1 MNLSTVFFS
10 VTSMEMELLQIFFSL
25 SSILNLL
32 RWIDNRKLCIYMP
45 DSSAMK
51 LNYGLVSLGFR
62 KGLVLNYFDT
72 LMLHIGFHEF
82 L

>member
-1 MNLSTVFFS
+1 
-10 VTSMEMELLQIFFSL
+10 
-25 SSILNLL
+25 
-32 RWIDNRKLCIYMP
+32 MP